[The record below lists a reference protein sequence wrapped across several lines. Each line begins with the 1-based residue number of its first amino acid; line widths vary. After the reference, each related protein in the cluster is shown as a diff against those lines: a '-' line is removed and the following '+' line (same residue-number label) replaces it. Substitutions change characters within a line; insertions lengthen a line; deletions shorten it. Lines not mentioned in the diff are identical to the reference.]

1 MKAKPGDHLVIKSH
15 HVRQAERDAEILEV
29 HGKKGEPPFLV
40 RWLDDGHEVLVFPG
54 SDAVIES
61 SPKRGHGKT

>member
-1 MKAKPGDHLVIKSH
+1 MVIKSH
-15 HVRQAERDAEILEV
+15 HVGQAERDAEILEV

-54 SDAVIES
+54 SDAIVES
-61 SPKRGHGKT
+61 RTKKERSKH